1 MDTETVRARQTRPR
15 RSKRLSST
23 TAAQVKR
30 TRALEDNPPP
40 TFSELRDYRGEWR
53 EWSPR
58 DEADYVRWV
67 FMDTGLTY
75 DEADAEVRAVT
86 TLLQPQPLTT
96 WQEAVSGIREPSTPD
111 ARREAA

>member
-1 MDTETVRARQTRPR
+1 VDTETVRARQTRPR
-15 RSKRLSST
+15 RTKRPSRI

-40 TFSELRDYRGEWR
+40 TFSDLSDFRTRWQ

-67 FMDTGLTY
+67 FMDTGMTY

-86 TLLQPQPLTT
+86 TLLHPQPLTA
-96 WQEAVSGIREPSTPD
+96 WQGTVSGAREPGAPD

>member
-1 MDTETVRARQTRPR
+1 MNTETVRARQTRPR
-15 RSKRLSST
+15 RIKRSSRI

-40 TFSELRDYRGEWR
+40 TFSELRAYRGEWR

-86 TLLQPQPLTT
+86 TLLQPQPLTA
-96 WQEAVSGIREPSTPD
+96 WQGAVSGARQPRSPD
-111 ARREAA
+111 ACREAA